1 MELTGRLLS
10 AGAGGLT
17 DGTATVALDAPDV
30 TVVEAPADEAGL
42 AAAFAQLPASGA
54 AVVRGGTGLTRRL
67 VSEEARLGRG
77 LTTVLLEDA
86 DEDAAATA
94 ILSGRADAV
103 AVGAGLVAENAG
115 AVAAGGAR

>member
-1 MELTGRLLS
+1 M
-10 AGAGGLT
+10 
-17 DGTATVALDAPDV
+17 
-30 TVVEAPADEAGL
+30 AGL